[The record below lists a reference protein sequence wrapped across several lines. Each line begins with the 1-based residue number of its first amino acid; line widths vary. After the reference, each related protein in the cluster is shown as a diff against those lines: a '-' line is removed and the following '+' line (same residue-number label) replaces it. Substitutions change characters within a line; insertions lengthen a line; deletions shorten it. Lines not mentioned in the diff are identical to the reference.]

1 MGRVTAVKPDLT
13 NFPASEQTR
22 ELALNSDNVPWNHA
36 RFRATPGSRGRQA
49 GDGTVMAV
57 ITVYFDGDQTLWDF
71 QALMR
76 RTLGSTVDELL
87 ARRPEVQGDLSVDA
101 FVADRERVSTRL
113 KGVTTNLEQV
123 RLAAFRESLRR
134 LGIADEALARYLNA
148 FYLERR
154 FAAVELYDDVLITLD
169 ALAQRYRI
177 GLLSNGNSYPGRVGL
192 DRYFEATVFSQ
203 NVGVEKPHQGIFAAA
218 QQALPGDRYVMVG
231 DSLDND
237 VAGAQRAGWTA
248 VWLNRCQPSPISSV
262 VPDLTITS
270 LLQLEAVLHPLV

>member
-1 MGRVTAVKPDLT
+1 
-13 NFPASEQTR
+13 
-22 ELALNSDNVPWNHA
+22 
-36 RFRATPGSRGRQA
+36 
-49 GDGTVMAV
+49 MAV

-76 RTLGSTVDELL
+76 RTLESTVDELR
-87 ARRPEVQGDLSVDA
+87 ARRPKVQGDLSVDA

-113 KGVTTNLEQV
+113 KGVTTNLEHV
-123 RLAAFRESLRR
+123 RLAAFRESLCRF
-134 LGIADEALARYLNA
+134 GIADEALAQHLNA

-154 FAAVELYDDVLITLD
+154 FAAVELYDDVLITLS

-177 GLLSNGNSYPGRVGL
+177 GLLSNGNSYPSGIGL

-203 NVGVEKPHQGIFAAA
+203 DVGVEKPQRGIFAAA

-237 VAGAQRAGWTA
+237 VAGAQGAGWTA
-248 VWLNRCQPSPISSV
+248 VWLNRCHPSAISSV
-262 VPDLTITS
+262 VPDLTIMS
-270 LLQLEAVLHPLV
+270 LLELAAALHTLV